1 MMGNTLPIMDRPT
14 TESDVLGALFVLTQ
28 HLTRYADDALAR
40 YGVTA
45 RQWLLLAVLVRG
57 FPGERPTLT
66 QAAHA
71 YGTSRQN
78 VKQVALQLAAR
89 GLVTLEPDP
98 DDRRATRLA
107 VTPLVARTFD
117 TSDAAAHQR
126 DVVAAVFADLPDGDL
141 ATLGRLVERCLG
153 TLRTAADR

>member
-1 MMGNTLPIMDRPT
+1 MDRPT
-14 TESDVLGALFVLTQ
+14 TEDDLLGAIFVLTQ

-66 QAAHA
+66 QAASA

-78 VKQVALQLAAR
+78 VTQVARQLAAR

-117 TSDAAAHQR
+117 APDAAAHPR
-126 DVVAAVFADLPDGDL
+126 AVVAAVFADLGDDDL
-141 ATLGRLVERCLG
+141 ATLDRLVGRCLG
-153 TLRTAADR
+153 TLRAAADR